1 MFGPVTH
8 FFEEFK
14 KFALKGN
21 VVDLA
26 VGVIIG
32 AAFGAVVTSLVQDI
46 MMPPLGWLIG
56 GVDFSDLKIP
66 ISEATTTED
75 GKTVPEAAI
84 RYGAFINAI
93 IKFTIQA
100 FAIFLVVKVM
110 NRIMEEKEAKT
121 QQEASTKPVQ
131 PELTTQEKLLSEIR
145 DLLRRDADSPVQ
157 SDHPTPPASDGI

>member
-1 MFGPVTH
+1 MLRMVTN

-46 MMPPLGWLIG
+46 MMPPLGYVMG
-56 GVDFSDLKIP
+56 GVDFSD
-66 ISEATTTED
+66 
-75 GKTVPEAAI
+75 KTLTLADAVTNEKGEVVKPANVI
-84 RYGAFINAI
+84 KYGAFINAV

-100 FAIFLVVKVM
+100 FAVFLVVKVM
-110 NRIMEEKEAKT
+110 NRIMEEKEAKV
-121 QQEASTKPVQ
+121 QQEADTTPVA
-131 PELTTQEKLLSEIR
+131 PELTTQEKLLTEIR
-145 DLLRRDADSPVQ
+145 DALKNKGEATD
-157 SDHPTPPASDGI
+157 TPSNA